1 MPLPKSSQ
9 ANQSSLLIAAVSG
22 RALAQAA
29 RRAGYIPLVADF
41 FADQDTEAHCHACLK
56 VAGDIRHGFEGDF
69 LLHALDTLADAAPSP
84 LLGVVYGAGFED
96 RPELLARLASRWPL
110 LGNDAATVARLKDPA
125 AFFTTLERL
134 GVPCP
139 RTRTTPPKSMSGW
152 LCKKRGGAGGSH
164 VGRDTLGAQDRYY
177 QERLNGR
184 AISAL
189 FVGDGDR
196 AEVLGFSEQWTAPKR
211 SAPYCYG
218 GAVRP
223 ANLDPVVEAAMTSA
237 VDKAVGAFSI
247 KGLASADFIVGAE
260 GASLLEINPRPGA
273 TLDIFD
279 RDEAPLLALH
289 VGAILTQDLK
299 KPAQAVGAAAG
310 AIVYAPEVLI
320 IPAEMSWPDWAAD
333 RPRAGER
340 IDKERPICTVAARA
354 SSAEDAKR
362 LVEAR
367 TATILAA
374 LSGRSG
380 GKGYGQK
387 SGNQRAPRRLAERQH
402 HRRAGRSGAHR

>member
-1 MPLPKSSQ
+1 MPKRSH

-41 FADQDTEAHCHACLK
+41 FADQDTEALCHASLK
-56 VAGDIRHGFEGDF
+56 VAGDMRDGFEGDF
-69 LLHALDTLADAAPSP
+69 LFHALDALADAAPSP

-96 RPELLARLASRWPL
+96 RPELLTRLASRWPL
-110 LGNDAATVARLKDPA
+110 LGSDAATVARLKDSA
-125 AFFTTLERL
+125 EFFSTLERL
-134 GVPCP
+134 GVACP
-139 RTRTTPPKSMSGW
+139 HTIVMSPKSMSGW

-164 VGRDTLGAQDRYY
+164 VGRDAVGAQDRYY

-196 AEVLGFSEQWTAPKR
+196 AEVIGFSEQWTAPR
-211 SAPYCYG
+211 RGAPFRYG
-218 GAVRP
+218 GAVQP
-223 ANLDPVVEAAMTSA
+223 ANLMHAQAEEMARSVERVTH
-237 VDKAVGAFSI
+237 AFGIS
-247 KGLASADFIVGAE
+247 GLASSDFIVNPDGAF
-260 GASLLEINPRPGA
+260 LLEINPRPGA
-273 TLDIFD
+273 TLDVFD
-279 RDEAPLLALH
+279 RDAPLLRVHLD
-289 VGAILTQDLK
+289 AIIHRTLPNYAPSGD
-299 KPAQAVGAAAG
+299 ASAA
-310 AIVYAPEVLI
+310 AIVYAAEGLTIPPAIAWPEWVG
-320 IPAEMSWPDWAAD
+320 D
-333 RPRAGER
+333 RPKPGEW

-380 GKGYGQK
+380 DRENGQEDGRK
-387 SGNQRAPRRLAERQH
+387 DSPRRLAEREH
-402 HRRAGRSGAHR
+402 HGRAGRAGAD